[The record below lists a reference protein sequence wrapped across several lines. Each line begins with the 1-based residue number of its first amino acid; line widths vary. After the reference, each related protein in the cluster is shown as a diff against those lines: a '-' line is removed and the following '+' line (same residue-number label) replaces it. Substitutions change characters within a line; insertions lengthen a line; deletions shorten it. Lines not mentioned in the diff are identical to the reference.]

1 MYEYLCRLLI
11 DMKECNVKKI
21 VLSTFLKV
29 SEIFLEASTGKGE
42 LEFKYTSE
50 LLTLILKIP
59 IENNM
64 GNNNS
69 GTNYGNYG
77 FYDYLPLYPTILKV
91 AAALIK
97 LSNSSENSNDG
108 TNLLD
113 ITAHHFFAAAQN
125 LNTYEE
131 EHQSYLAPHINNS
144 IPELNALIKVLLERN
159 PTPAGLDDVIGILE
173 QWLKDKNS
181 QVRICTSL
189 VLEATLDVSFNF

>member
-1 MYEYLCRLLI
+1 MR
-11 DMKECNVKKI
+11 ECNVKKM
-21 VLSTFLKV
+21 VLTTFLKV
-29 SEIFLEASTGKGE
+29 CEIFLETSSNEKGE
-42 LEFKYTSE
+42 PDFKYTSD

-59 IENNM
+59 IENVM
-64 GNNNS
+64 GNSS
-69 GTNYGNYG
+69 GTNYGNFG

-97 LSNSSENSNDG
+97 LSHSSENENDG

-125 LNTYEE
+125 LNTSEE
-131 EHQSYLAPHINNS
+131 DHQSYLAPHINNS
-144 IPELNALIKVLLERN
+144 IPELNNLIKVLLERN

-189 VLEATLDVSFNF
+189 VLEATLDVSIQL